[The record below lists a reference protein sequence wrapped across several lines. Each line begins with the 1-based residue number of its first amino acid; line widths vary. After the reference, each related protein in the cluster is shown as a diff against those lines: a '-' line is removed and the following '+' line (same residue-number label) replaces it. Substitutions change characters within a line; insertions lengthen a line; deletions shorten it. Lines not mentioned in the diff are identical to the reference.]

1 MHSPYLLIFFSLGSW
16 EMTVWTVDL
25 GGSIAAI
32 PSKLE
37 SLPSLEHYTPAP
49 GTHVSPMRLT
59 SAMNFELEID
69 WQEEADPAVTPG
81 VGTWSSG
88 E

>member
-1 MHSPYLLIFFSLGSW
+1 
-16 EMTVWTVDL
+16 
-25 GGSIAAI
+25 
-32 PSKLE
+32 
-37 SLPSLEHYTPAP
+37 
-49 GTHVSPMRLT
+49 MRLT